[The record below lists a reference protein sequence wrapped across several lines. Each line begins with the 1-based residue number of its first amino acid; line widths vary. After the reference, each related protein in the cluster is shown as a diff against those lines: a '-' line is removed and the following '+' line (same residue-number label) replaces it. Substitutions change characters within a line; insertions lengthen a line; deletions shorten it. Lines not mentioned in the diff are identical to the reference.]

1 MNRTN
6 NNNILVPTDF
16 SEVANN
22 ALGHALKIADVYK
35 NEITLINIQDEG
47 GIFGLFGSHD
57 KMELVRE
64 AVNTRM
70 DALIAESK
78 KSFPNVKINKRI
90 EIGKIDFL
98 KDTVLIKM
106 HFYED
111 EQPGQ
116 MDDSFTGIN

>member
-1 MNRTN
+1 VVYD
-6 NNNILVPTDF
+6 NIQLIQ
-16 SEVANN
+16 
-22 ALGHALKIADVYK
+22 LGRRPELIADLEK
-35 NEITLINIQDEG
+35 RTGISIT
-47 GIFGLFGSHD
+47 
-57 KMELVRE
+57 
-64 AVNTRM
+64 
-70 DALIAESK
+70 
-78 KSFPNVKINKRI
+78 RI